1 MGVALAGGIVGI
13 LWARRQF
20 ITQKS
25 LPKAD
30 EQMEGFAKVVYH
42 KYYVDEAYV
51 RLIVNPI
58 NSASRFFRDTI
69 ETSLSA
75 VVLGMAKATLAI
87 GAQGRKVHNGN
98 TGLYLFAF
106 VLGVIAL
113 VTYLFIVQ

>member
-1 MGVALAGGIVGI
+1 
-13 LWARRQF
+13 
-20 ITQKS
+20 
-25 LPKAD
+25 
-30 EQMEGFAKVVYH
+30 
-42 KYYVDEAYV
+42 VDEAYV